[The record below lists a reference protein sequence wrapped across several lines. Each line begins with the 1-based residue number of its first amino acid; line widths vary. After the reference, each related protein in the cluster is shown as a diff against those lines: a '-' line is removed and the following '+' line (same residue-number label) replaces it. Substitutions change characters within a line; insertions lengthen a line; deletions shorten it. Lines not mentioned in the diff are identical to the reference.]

1 MPDATAALP
10 LVGVVVPFYDT
21 YARYL
26 RECLDSVRQQTYTAW
41 ELIVVD
47 DASPSDAAE
56 QIVAEMGDP
65 RIRVV
70 RHSHNRGQAAG
81 RNTGIRNST
90 GPFVM
95 PLDCDDAIAPTHIE
109 KLMAALQAQPDA
121 GAAYADYRLFDGADG
136 ELVFPERDTKWLLK
150 EQWIPHP
157 GTIVRRTL
165 WEQANGYSEDAALRS
180 GNEDWD
186 YFLRLT
192 EVGLRAVRVPEPLYR
207 YRQHGGSITNLQFAC
222 ADYRMRELIYERHR
236 QLFDSYKMRGPF
248 LAGGYRVSGKAFW
261 QKQERARAAALLV
274 RAAVL
279 CPSDFFSAAWRA
291 IRRTGTGASVAATQ

>member
-1 MPDATAALP
+1 MPDATPLP
-10 LVGVVVPFYDT
+10 LVSVVIPFYDT

-26 RECLDSVRQQTYTAW
+26 PECLESVRQQTCTAW
-41 ELIVVD
+41 DLVVVD

-56 QIVAEMGDP
+56 RIVRDIGDP

-70 RHSHNRGQAAG
+70 RHGRNRGQAAG

-90 GPFVM
+90 GPLVM

-109 KLMAALQAQPDA
+109 KLIAALRARPDA

-165 WEQANGYSEDAALRS
+165 WERAKGYSEDEAFRA

-186 YFLRLT
+186 YFLRLA
-192 EVGLRAVRVPEPLYR
+192 EVGLRAVRVPEPLYQ
-207 YRQHGGSITNLQFAC
+207 YRQHGGSITSLQFAC
-222 ADYRMRELIYERHR
+222 ADYRMRELMYERHR
-236 QLFDSYKMRGPF
+236 ELFDRYNMRGPF
-248 LAGGYRVSGKAFW
+248 LSGGYRVSGRAFW
-261 QKQERARAAALLV
+261 QKHERARGAALLV
-274 RAAVL
+274 HAAIL
-279 CPSDFFSAAWRA
+279 SPTEFFSAAWRA
-291 IRRTGTGASVAATQ
+291 VRRTGTGATVAAAQ